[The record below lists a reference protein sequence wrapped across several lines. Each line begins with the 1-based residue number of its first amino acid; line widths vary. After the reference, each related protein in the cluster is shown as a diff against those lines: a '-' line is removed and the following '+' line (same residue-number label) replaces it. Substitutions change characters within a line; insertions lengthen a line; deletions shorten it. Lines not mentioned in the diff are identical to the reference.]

1 MSADNSNQLLPQNC
15 LDVLTHMLDL
25 AMQTADAASADK
37 NHKLVLQAVREVTR
51 LVTLINKI
59 TTSSAQKPAP
69 KPGPALGKLPRAEAK
84 FMGDNW
90 EKSGKTARK
99 TGSIELFFEENK
111 LHNRQGK
118 SFSKAAASNAGA
130 NLGIRQAADAA
141 CAIHWQDKPV
151 ILAAAEAEAA

>member
-1 MSADNSNQLLPQNC
+1 MPTNNSNQLLPQNC
-15 LDVLTHMLDL
+15 LEVLHHMLDL
-25 AMQTADAASADK
+25 AMQTADAASVEK

-69 KPGPALGKLPRAEAK
+69 KPGPTLGALPRAEAK

-90 EKSGKTARK
+90 EKSGKSAAK

-118 SFSKAAASNAGA
+118 YFSKAAAPSA
-130 NLGIRQAADAA
+130 AADLGT
-141 CAIHWQDKPV
+141 KGR
-151 ILAAAEAEAA
+151 